1 MKLLDA
7 IGNTP
12 LVEVTRFNTG
22 KCRLFLKLESSNPGG
37 SIKDRIAKTMIEVAE
52 REGRIKPGDVLVEA
66 TAGNTGIGLALIG
79 KLKGYRCVLVIPDKM
94 SREKVQHLRGLGAE
108 VIMTR
113 SDVTKEHPDYYQN
126 VAARYAEAT
135 PGAWFVDQFSNPA
148 NSYAHET
155 ETGPEIW
162 KQMEHSLDAIVCGVG
177 SAGTMTGLSR
187 YFGKVAPHVEMVLA
201 DPVGSILVD
210 YINTGEVSKECGAW
224 YVEGIGEDFIPSIAD
239 LSRVRTAYPI
249 SDAESFSAA
258 RELLRREGILGGSSS
273 GTLFAAA
280 LAYCR
285 EQTTEKRVVTF
296 VCDTGNKYLSKMF
309 NDDWMKEHGFSI
321 EFNPDL

>member
-1 MKLLDA
+1 MKLLDT

-22 KCRLFLKLESSNPGG
+22 MCELYLKLELANPGG
-37 SIKDRIAKTMIEVAE
+37 SIKDRIAKAMIEVAE
-52 REGRIKPGDVLVEA
+52 REGKIKPGDILVEA

-79 KLKGYRCVLVIPDKM
+79 RLKGYRCVLCIPDKM
-94 SREKVQHLRGLGAE
+94 SREKVQHLKGLGAE

-135 PGAWFVDQFSNPA
+135 PRAWFVDQFSNPA
-148 NSYAHET
+148 NSYAHEVG
-155 ETGPEIW
+155 TGPEIW
-162 KQMEHSLDAIVCGVG
+162 EQMEHKVDAVICGVG

-187 YFGKVAPHVEMVLA
+187 FFNRVDPNVELVLA
-201 DPVGSILVD
+201 DPVGSILVE
-210 YINTGEVSKECGAW
+210 YIKTGVVSKECGSW

-239 LSRVRTAYPI
+239 LSRVKTAY
-249 SDAESFSAA
+249 SVTDEESFTAA
-258 RELLRREGILGGSSS
+258 RELLRREGILAGSSS

-285 EQTTEKRVVTF
+285 DQTTPKRVVTF
-296 VCDTGNKYLSKMF
+296 ACDTGNKYLSKMYS
-309 NDDWMKEHGFSI
+309 DDWMEEQGFSTAP
-321 EFNPDL
+321 NPDL